1 MSQPYKITMKHES
14 SGETIRI
21 KGEIPGEAWTTLLR
35 FRDESN
41 KLREDLRECDN
52 LNVNFSLQWDREHGL
67 RSVVKNSINS
77 RDLAVILHNLR
88 PFILNDEPTAFN
100 RTVNLL
106 QRCISH
112 DWMRRYFQSLKDLF
126 SSKDFQNR
134 TIISV
139 GQASNNYRDLIVNS
153 DKTLMT
159 WLNAFEYHRD
169 DDKRKLI
176 EKIDKIMPE
185 DLSRALF
192 AGMIMDKVKAVLEL
206 GDVISFFESRN
217 GSIIKMRFEFL

>member
-1 MSQPYKITMKHES
+1 MSQPYKITMTHKS
-14 SGETIRI
+14 SEETIRI
-21 KGEIPGEAWTTLLR
+21 KGEIPGEAWTRLLR

-41 KLREDLRECDN
+41 KLLEDLRECDN
-52 LNVNFSLQWDREHGL
+52 LNVSVSLQWDREHGL
-67 RSVVKNSINS
+67 RSVVKKSVSS

-112 DWMRRYFQSLKDLF
+112 EWMRGYFQSLKNLF
-126 SSKDFQNR
+126 SSKDFQNQM
-134 TIISV
+134 TINF

-169 DDKRKLI
+169 NDKRNLI
-176 EKIDKIMPE
+176 EEIDKIIPE
-185 DLSRALF
+185 DFSRALF
-192 AGMIMDKVKAVLEL
+192 ASMIIDKVRAVLEL
-206 GDVISFFESRN
+206 GDVITFLESRN
-217 GSIIKMRFEFL
+217 GSIIKKHLTTS